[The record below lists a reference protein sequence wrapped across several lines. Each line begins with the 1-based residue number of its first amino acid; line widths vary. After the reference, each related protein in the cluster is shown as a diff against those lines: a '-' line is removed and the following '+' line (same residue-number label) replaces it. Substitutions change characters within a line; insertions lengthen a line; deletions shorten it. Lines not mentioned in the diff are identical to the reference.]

1 MYLES
6 SPYQPGLGTAH
17 MRKYIMGAET
27 ENELQ
32 DAALSRDELVRYSR
46 HILLPQVG
54 EEGQR
59 ALKRARVLLVG
70 AGGLGSPAALYL
82 AAAGVGTIGL
92 VDFDTVDLSN
102 LQRQILHGSAGIGR
116 SKLESARERLTDINP
131 EVNLEPHATRL
142 SSANG
147 LEIARGYD
155 LIIDGTDNFPTR
167 YLISDTSVLLGIPN
181 VHGSVF
187 RFEGQASV
195 FGALD
200 GPCYR
205 CLFREPPPPHL
216 VPSCAEGGVLGV
228 VPGLVGTIQ
237 ATEAIKLILGIG
249 ETLAG
254 RLLLI
259 DAMTMTF
266 RTISVRKD
274 PECPACGTREI
285 TELIDYEEFC
295 GGDAVPRAA
304 AGGVSEIEP
313 AQLAERIARGE
324 KLEIIDVREPYEWQI
339 GHIPGARL
347 VPLGTIADEI
357 PRLDKKRTIVLY
369 CKVGARSL
377 DAAQQLARA
386 GASDVRNLAGGI
398 VRWIDEVDPGMPRY

>member
-1 MYLES
+1 M
-6 SPYQPGLGTAH
+6 GTH
-17 MRKYIMGAET
+17 T
-27 ENELQ
+27 EADRQ
-32 DAALSRDELVRYSR
+32 TAALSREELVRYSR

-54 EEGQR
+54 EGGQR

-102 LQRQILHGSAGIGR
+102 LQRQILHGSAGIGG
-116 SKLESARERLTDINP
+116 SKLDSARDRLRDINP
-131 EVNLEPHATRL
+131 GVQVEEYPTRL
-142 SSANG
+142 SSANALG
-147 LEIARGYD
+147 IARGYD

-167 YLISDTSVLLGIPN
+167 YLINDTSVLLGIPN

-195 FGALD
+195 FGASD

-237 ATEAIKLILGIG
+237 ATEAIKLILGLG
-249 ETLAG
+249 DTLVG

-259 DAMTMTF
+259 DVLAMSF
-266 RTISVRKD
+266 RTIGIRKD

-295 GGDAVPRAA
+295 GGGARAESGR
-304 AGGVSEIEP
+304 GGVSEIDP
-313 AQLAERIARGE
+313 VHLAERIASGE

-347 VPLGTIADEI
+347 VPLASIADEI
-357 PRLDKKRTIVLY
+357 PRLDKKRTIILY
-369 CKVGARSL
+369 CKVGARSAY
-377 DAAQQLARA
+377 AAQQVAQA
-386 GASDVRNLAGGI
+386 GATDVRNLAGGI
-398 VRWIDEVDPGMPRY
+398 VRWIEEVDPAMARY